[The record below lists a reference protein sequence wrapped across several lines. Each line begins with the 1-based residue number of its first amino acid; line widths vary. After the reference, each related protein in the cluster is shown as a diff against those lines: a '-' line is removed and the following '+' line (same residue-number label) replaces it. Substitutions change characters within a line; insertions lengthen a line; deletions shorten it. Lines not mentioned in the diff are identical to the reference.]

1 MTNLKYGSSGE
12 EVTKLQNA
20 LISAGYDV
28 GSTGADGV
36 YGTNTQAAV
45 KAYQKANG
53 LSVDGIA
60 GENTLNSLYGT
71 NTTSST
77 PASGTT
83 TNTATTTTTPEAST
97 TPSTTSGF
105 KYNEFTYED
114 YAPSDAVN
122 QANAL
127 LQQQQANNPGSYSPV
142 WKNEAD
148 SYLSQYQNRDPFSY
162 NFNEDALYNQYKDN
176 YIRQGQMAMM
186 DTMGQAAALTGGYG
200 NSYAQSV
207 GQQAYQGYLQELN
220 NVVPELWQLAR
231 ENYDREGQDLLTMY
245 DLYMNKENQ
254 EYNQYQDSMDRW
266 YQEMARLQ
274 DNYDTL
280 YNREYSEYEDKRNM
294 AYDQY
299 NADRDVAWNEYL
311 RDLENQQTA
320 AELLASTGNYDRL
333 QEIYGLTDEEIAAI
347 KKANTKSTGGTG
359 TKKNT
364 KTTLSLEEQQKWAKE
379 FGSADDIGDVEWA
392 ADKMAQA
399 GVDPQII
406 AQWYDK
412 YAAGFQQKVDTNVN
426 DLPAQNQANN
436 RLTGGGGGYKSILDR
451 ITY

>member
-36 YGTNTQAAV
+36 
-45 KAYQKANG
+45 
-53 LSVDGIA
+53 
-60 GENTLNSLYGT
+60 YGT

-105 KYNEFTYED
+105 KYNEFTYEN
-114 YAPSDAVN
+114 YTPSDAVN

-127 LQQQQANNPGSYSPV
+127 LQQQQANNPGSYSPI
-142 WKNEAD
+142 WKDEAD
-148 SYLSQYQNRDPFSY
+148 SYLSQYQNRDQFSY
-162 NFNEDALYNQYKDN
+162 NFNEDVLYNQYKDN
-176 YIRQGQMAMM
+176 YLRQGQMAMM
-186 DTMGQAAALTGGYG
+186 DTMGQAQAMTGGYG

-333 QEIYGLTDEEIAAI
+333 QEIYGFTDEEIAAI
-347 KKANTKSTGGTG
+347 KKANTPTGG
-359 TKKNT
+359 K
-364 KTTLSLEEQQKWAKE
+364 
-379 FGSADDIGDVEWA
+379 
-392 ADKMAQA
+392 
-399 GVDPQII
+399 
-406 AQWYDK
+406 
-412 YAAGFQQKVDTNVN
+412 
-426 DLPAQNQANN
+426 
-436 RLTGGGGGYKSILDR
+436 GGGGNLLKPGTDAYNAFMTEINRASSKQALSNIIYSYQSMGYSLQSLNQIAANR
-451 ITY
+451 IAELSQQNTEQHDTSVKQAVPMTSPVMGLGASGGSLSGLNTYLKLIK